1 MSHRVLLIT
10 GGAWH
15 DYAKGAEIL
24 TQTLKDAGID
34 VTHTEDSAAVNKLAG
49 GQFDCLLLHL
59 SEGTDQHA
67 HQAFEALKLAR
78 DEWAITA
85 ALAGIHCAALTR
97 ADFDV
102 LASKEA
108 SIGPSAPSTAIQSDS
123 APFFW
128 KSFRRLA
135 MWR

>member
-49 GQFDCLLLHL
+49 GQFDCLLLYTQ
-59 SEGTDQHA
+59 GDKFDDAQI
-67 HQAFEALKLAR
+67 
-78 DEWAITA
+78 DAISKFVKNGGG
-85 ALAGIHCAALTR
+85 LVGVHCAADTNRKPGGSALGKLIGSAFLTHGPVH
-97 ADFDV
+97 DFQVNVTD
-102 LASKEA
+102 
-108 SIGPSAPSTAIQSDS
+108 
-123 APFFW
+123 
-128 KSFRRLA
+128 
-135 MWR
+135 